1 MTSPTGTDRPWPALW
16 ALVIGFFMIM
26 VDTTIVSVATPTI
39 MTKLDAN
46 VSSVVWVTS
55 SYLLAYAVPLLITG
69 RLGDRVGPKWVYLVG
84 LATFTL
90 SSLWCGL
97 SGTIEMLIVARVFQG
112 LGAAMMVPQTM
123 AVITRT
129 FPPERRGKA
138 MSLWGAVAGVATMVG
153 PILGGVLI
161 DAIGWEWIFF
171 INVPVGVVGF
181 VVALRL
187 VPRLTTHSHRFDLV
201 GVVLS
206 ALGMFGIV
214 FGIQQGSS
222 YDWDYR
228 TWLLIG
234 GGIVVMAIFVGWQR
248 WGSREPLVPLGL
260 FRDRNF
266 SLSNIAITAVG
277 FLMISFALPAMLYA
291 QAVLGLDPTHAALLT
306 IPMSVIGIILAP
318 IVGRLVDTKHPRYLA
333 GFGLLCAS
341 GGVFGLSRVMGADT
355 PIWQLLLPI
364 GLLGLGVAFTFSPLG
379 ASANRN
385 LPMSQAG
392 AGSGVFNTSRQ
403 VGAVLGSAAIA
414 ALMSSRIAA
423 DLPAMSGGSAQAS
436 EASVESLPSPLLAG
450 FADAMGES
458 LLLPAAVVLIGFG
471 AAAFLVLP
479 KHLAAEGASSDR
491 TASSDG
497 VATFDDHES
506 TSAPVGH

>member
-1 MTSPTGTDRPWPALW
+1 MTPQPSQRSAWPALW

-26 VDTTIVSVATPTI
+26 VDTTIVAVATPTI
-39 MTKLDAN
+39 MRDLDAGVTN
-46 VSSVVWVTS
+46 VVWVTS

-69 RLGDRVGPKWVYLVG
+69 RLGDRIGPKWVYLIG

-97 SGTIEMLIVARVFQG
+97 AGNIEMLITARVFQG

-171 INVPVGVVGF
+171 VNVPVGVIGF
-181 VVALRL
+181 VIALRF
-187 VPRLTTHSHRFDLV
+187 VPQLEIHSHRFDLI

-206 ALGMFGIV
+206 AAGMFGIV
-214 FGIQQGSS
+214 FGIQEGSN

-228 TWLLIG
+228 SWLLIG
-234 GGIVVMAIFVGWQR
+234 GGIAAMAVFLGWQR
-248 WGSREPLVPLGL
+248 WGSKEPLIPLRL

-266 SLSNIAITAVG
+266 SLSNVAITATG
-277 FLMISFALPAMLYA
+277 FLMISFALPMMLYA
-291 QAVLGLDPTHAALLT
+291 QTVLGLDPTHAAMLT
-306 IPMSVIGIILAP
+306 IPQSVFGIILAP
-318 IVGRLVDTKHPRYLA
+318 IVGNLVDTKHPRYLA
-333 GFGLLCAS
+333 GFGLLTAS
-341 GGVFGLSRVMGADT
+341 ASVFWLSRAIGPDT

-364 GLLGLGVAFTFSPLG
+364 GLLGIGVAFIFSPLG
-379 ASANRN
+379 VSANRN

-403 VGAVLGSAAIA
+403 VGAVLGSAAIGS
-414 ALMSSRIAA
+414 LMSSRLAA
-423 DLPAMSGGSAQAS
+423 DLPAMPGGSGQPTEAGAGKLPAS
-436 EASVESLPSPLLAG
+436 LLGG
-450 FADAMGES
+450 FSDAMAES
-458 LLLPAAVVLIGFG
+458 LLLPGAVILAGFG

-479 KHLAAEGASSDR
+479 KHLAARQQTDASIQPEREDEL
-491 TASSDG
+491 AASDG
-497 VATFDDHES
+497 R
-506 TSAPVGH
+506 